1 MSIRFVA
8 LDTGLVGRLRE
19 GAPDANGHTAGRI
32 TSDGPGLASRLP
44 RPKSGS

>member
-8 LDTGLVGRLRE
+8 LDIGLVARLRE
-19 GAPDANGHTAGRI
+19 GALDANGQTAERI
-32 TSDGPGLASRLP
+32 TSDAPGLASRLP